1 MTRTTDSK
9 TESKLDTSLETGEAK
24 KTVEIKF
31 TDYSINKFQGHNTL
45 YLFQKDIIL
54 RSSLVIPPG
63 GQPYILVA

>member
-1 MTRTTDSK
+1 MMTGKLGTGLVTDSPQK
-9 TESKLDTSLETGEAK
+9 PMEL
-24 KTVEIKF
+24 KF